1 MWRPNFQLRQ
11 PVNATIEE
19 ILYEAIQS
27 RIFPLEEELEIYP
40 ALHEAEGPAECI
52 NDLRFEGGPK

>member
-1 MWRPNFQLRQ
+1 MRQ